1 MSRQAEVVQVAILGL
16 AVLAAA
22 YLLLTAPP
30 EDQPSGRPSSLSS
43 ASPSA
48 LFIRNA
54 KIWTAVQGDEDLS
67 DSILV
72 VDDRIVAVGLESSPD
87 MQRRLR
93 QLRLDERTLEVSAY
107 LFYFIYI

>member
-30 EDQPSGRPSSLSS
+30 EDQPSGRPSS
-43 ASPSA
+43 SPSA

-54 KIWTAVQGDEDLS
+54 KIWTASEDGKDEDLS

-93 QLRLDERTLEVSAY
+93 QLRLDESTLEVGVY
-107 LFYFIYI
+107 LFNFNFN